1 MICQVI
7 LAEKRGVSYG
17 GQQIEIT
24 PKPLRGED
32 GYKVFSIRI
41 KTSIAQDL
49 YTLAEKTGR
58 SRNELIG
65 MILEYGLA
73 HYEIEEE
80 K

>member
-1 MICQVI
+1 MADNK
-7 LAEKRGVSYG
+7 LK
-17 GQQIEIT
+17 IT
-24 PKPLRGED
+24 LKPLRGED

-41 KTSIAQDL
+41 KASIAQDL

-58 SRNELIG
+58 SRNVLIG

>member
-1 MICQVI
+1 MADNK
-7 LAEKRGVSYG
+7 LK
-17 GQQIEIT
+17 IT

-32 GYKVFSIRI
+32 GDKVFSIRI

>member
-1 MICQVI
+1 MVDNK
-7 LAEKRGVSYG
+7 LK
-17 GQQIEIT
+17 IT

-41 KTSIAQDL
+41 KASIAQDL

-58 SRNELIG
+58 SRNEMIG